1 MRIGK
6 IELSGKV
13 VLAPMAGVTDPP
25 FRRMVQR
32 FGVSALWTEMIS
44 ARGVTEGYAFRTM
57 ELNGHTVPTI
67 FQLYGKEP
75 AVMGRAARIVQDR
88 GSFGVDINMGC
99 PVKKVVRDGAGAAL
113 MKNTLLAAKI
123 VAAVRHAVTIPVTV
137 KIRAGWDET
146 NLNAPDFAKVLEAEG
161 ADAVVVH
168 SRARSKGHSGPVSL
182 SLLGEVKA
190 KVRIPVLGN
199 GGVFNEADAVAMIQN
214 SGCDGVMIGRGAL
227 GRPWVPGRVMQAL
240 SGMDTAKPERYSL
253 RELICDHYED
263 ELEWIDRASAVRRM
277 RKHLVW
283 YSKGLPTAGQFRKA
297 VLRLEDP
304 DRILESVR
312 EFFDAHVIA

>member
-1 MRIGK
+1 MRIGTF
-6 IELSGKV
+6 ELSGKV

-44 ARGVTEGYAFRTM
+44 ARGIAEGYAFRTM
-57 ELNGHTVPTI
+57 ELTGHTVPTI

-75 AVMGRAARIVQDR
+75 SVMGEAARAVQNR
-88 GSFGVDINMGC
+88 GAFAVDINMGC

-113 MKNTLLAAKI
+113 MKNTRLAAKI
-123 VAAVRHAVTIPVTV
+123 VAAVRRAVTIPVTV
-137 KIRAGWDET
+137 KIRAGWDEA
-146 NLNAPDFAKVLEAEG
+146 NLNAPDLARVIEAEG

-182 SLLGEVKA
+182 SLLAEVKA
-190 KVRIPVLGN
+190 NVRIPVLGN
-199 GGVFNEADAVAMIQN
+199 GGVFSEADAIAMIQR

-227 GRPWVPGRVMQAL
+227 GRPWVPGKVMRAL
-240 SGMDTAKPERYSL
+240 SGTDTARPNQFSL

-263 ELEWIDRASAVRRM
+263 ELHWIDRATAVRRM

-283 YSKGLPTAGQFRKA
+283 YSKGLPTAARFRKA
-297 VLRLEDP
+297 VLRLEEP
-304 DRILESVR
+304 DMVMESVR
-312 EFFDAHVIA
+312 EFFPADVIA